1 MTDRKRDFDPD
12 LLPAELHEKVQTFLG
27 LMTLANGSFG
37 QFLDWLSTYVTV
49 ALLDPEKI
57 IQELDGD
64 ITTAQEFV
72 HDKAAQ
78 VMADMP
84 TAGGVH

>member
-1 MTDRKRDFDPD
+1 MIDRKRDFDPN

-37 QFLDWLSTYVTV
+37 EFLDWLSTYVTV

>member
-1 MTDRKRDFDPD
+1 MTDRKRDFDPA
-12 LLPAELHEKVQTFLG
+12 LSPAELHDKVQTFLG

-37 QFLDWLSTYVTV
+37 EFLDWLSTYVTV
-49 ALLDPEKI
+49 ALLDPEKVI
-57 IQELDGD
+57 EELDGD
-64 ITTAQEFV
+64 IVTAQEFV

-78 VMADMP
+78 VLVDLP

>member
-1 MTDRKRDFDPD
+1 MTDRKRDFDPN

-37 QFLDWLSTYVTV
+37 EFLDWLSTYVTV

>member
-78 VMADMP
+78 VLGDMP

>member
-1 MTDRKRDFDPD
+1 MTDRKRDFDPN

-84 TAGGVH
+84 TAGGIH